1 MRALPGEAQSR
12 ECWQKEMRHPL
23 QGEALM
29 EKCADFACNFV
40 EASGDN
46 ISLSHAVYE
55 TVKKWFERH
64 EGKPED
70 SGD

>member
-1 MRALPGEAQSR
+1 
-12 ECWQKEMRHPL
+12 MRHPL
-23 QGEALM
+23 KGEALM